1 MSEKKPGEK
10 KPLPPAETIS
20 GLPVDL
26 LYSKAPEGLDDR
38 LGKPGEYPFT
48 RGVQPDM
55 YRGRLWTMRQYAGF
69 GSARESNER
78 YKFLLSRGQ
87 TGLSVAFDLPTQ
99 LGLDPDS
106 PRSKG
111 EVGKV
116 GVSIASLADM
126 RVLTAGITLEQ
137 VSTSMT
143 INATAGILLS
153 LYVAVAK
160 EQGANLAELQ
170 GTVQNDLL
178 KEFAA
183 RGNYIYPPKS
193 SLKLTTDV
201 IEYCAR
207 ELPKWNPISISG
219 YHIREAGSTAV
230 QEVAFT
236 IANGICYVETALK
249 RGLAI
254 DEFAPR
260 LSFFWNVHN
269 EFLEEVAKFRAAR
282 RVWAKLLKERFKAQK
297 SQSMRLRF
305 HAQTAGSTLT
315 AQQPENNIVRVSY
328 QAMAAVLGGCQSL
341 HTNGFDEALALPTE
355 KSARLAL
362 RTQQV
367 IGYETGVTKTVD
379 PLAGS
384 FFVESLTDELEKR
397 VWAYLE
403 TIEKKGGVVPCIE
416 SGYLQSEISA
426 SAYRQQ
432 RDIESGALAVVGVN
446 KFSEAN
452 QEKTPLMR
460 IPEKLGQ
467 VRSEEVAAWRAQRDG
482 QAACRA
488 LGELEKTV
496 REDRN
501 SMPAILASVEAGCT
515 LGEISDT
522 FRRVFGVQ
530 VEWTGV

>member
-1 MSEKKPGEK
+1 MEKKPDDK
-10 KPLPPAETIS
+10 KLEPAETNS
-20 GLPVDL
+20 GIPVDL
-26 LYSKAPEGLDDR
+26 VYDRVPSGLDEK
-38 LGKPGEYPFT
+38 LGSPGEYPFT

-55 YRGRLWTMRQYAGF
+55 YRGRHWTMRQYAGF
-69 GSARESNER
+69 GSARESNAR
-78 YKFLLSRGQ
+78 YKYLLANGQ

-99 LGLDPDS
+99 LGLDPDNK
-106 PRSKG
+106 RSKG

-116 GVSIASLADM
+116 GVSIACLEDM
-126 RVLTAGITLEQ
+126 RVLFGGIKLEE

-143 INATAGILLS
+143 INATAGILLG

-160 EQGANLAELQ
+160 EQGADIKKLA

-183 RGNYIYPPKS
+183 RGNYIYPPKH

-219 YHIREAGSTAV
+219 YHIREAGSTAI

-236 IANGICYVETALK
+236 LANAIAYVETSLA
-249 RGLAI
+249 RGLKI

-282 RVWAKLLKERFKAQK
+282 RVWARLVKERFGAK
-297 SQSMRLRF
+297 SPQSMRLRF

-315 AQQPENNIVRVSY
+315 AQQPENNIVRVAY

-341 HTNGFDEALALPTE
+341 HTNGYDEALALPTE

-362 RTQQV
+362 RTQQL
-367 IGYETGVTKTVD
+367 IAYETGVTKTVD

-384 FFVESLTDELEKR
+384 FYVESLTDEIEKR
-397 VWAYLE
+397 VLEYLAD
-403 TIEKKGGVVPCIE
+403 IERRGGVVACIE
-416 SGYLQSEISA
+416 KGYIQGEISA
-426 SAYRQQ
+426 SAYKNQ
-432 RDIESGALAVVGVN
+432 RDIEKGAFTVVGVN
-446 KFSEAN
+446 KFKEGADEKPQLLRISEALA
-452 QEKTPLMR
+452 EERTREL
-460 IPEKLGQ
+460 
-467 VRSEEVAAWRAQRDG
+467 VAFRSKRVAADATK
-482 QAACRA
+482 A
-488 LGELEKTV
+488 LAELERMA
-496 REDRN
+496 REDSN
-501 SMPAILASVEAGCT
+501 TMPGIVSAVEKGCT
-515 LGEISDT
+515 LGEISDV
-522 FRRVFGVQ
+522 FRKAFGTQ
-530 VEWTGV
+530 VEWTGI